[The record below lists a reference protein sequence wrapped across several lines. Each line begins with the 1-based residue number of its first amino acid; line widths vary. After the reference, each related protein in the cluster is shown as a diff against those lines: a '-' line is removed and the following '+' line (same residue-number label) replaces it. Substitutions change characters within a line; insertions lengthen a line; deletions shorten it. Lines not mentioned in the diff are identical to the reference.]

1 MGGEIKAVPDS
12 STDANSWGA
21 ITIIFFDFDLVGFN
35 SCVIKVPA
43 LKAKKGKDG
52 GGKWSVVEY
61 VYVTRAKVGGDTKAD
76 PNSLV
81 NVDSIGAVGTGKG

>member
-1 MGGEIKAVPDS
+1 M
-12 STDANSWGA
+12 
-21 ITIIFFDFDLVGFN
+21 
-35 SCVIKVPA
+35 
-43 LKAKKGKDG
+43 KAKKGKDG